1 MSLNEIPS
9 KITVGS
15 EYSIPSSYSF
25 NNISGGEVKCY
36 DNDIEVSSTKDL
48 SVGSHNIVCIS
59 STKAGITIKITK
71 NIIVEE
77 ANKIV
82 EENKIEESKG
92 DDDDEKT
99 PSESNTGTSTK
110 EELET
115 NTEEAKE

>member
-1 MSLNEIPS
+1 MNL
-9 KITVGS
+9 ITRLL
-15 EYSIPSSYSF
+15 Y
-25 NNISGGEVKCY
+25 
-36 DNDIEVSSTKDL
+36 L
-48 SVGSHNIVCIS
+48 
-59 STKAGITIKITK
+59 ITIKITK

-99 PSESNTGTSTK
+99 PSESDTGTSTK

-115 NTEEAKE
+115 NPEEDKEQ